1 MESPTV
7 VRRLMPTEQKIEQ
20 VEDIR
25 DRLSRAS
32 IIVTTGYESL
42 TSSDMNALRKSLRQ
56 QGIEY
61 KVIKNT
67 LVLRAAEE
75 IGKHGID
82 SILNG
87 PTGIAF
93 GYDDVTSVPKAIND
107 FISSTR
113 IPLVIHGGLMGSEI
127 LTGNQVVEIANLPS
141 KEELVAKLLG
151 QMKAPITGLVGTLNS
166 ILTGIAVVLQ
176 RRVEQMSDN

>member
-1 MESPTV
+1 
-7 VRRLMPTEQKIEQ
+7 MPTEQKVEQ

-32 IIVTTGYESL
+32 IIVSTGYESL
-42 TSSDMNALRKSLRQ
+42 TSSDMNALRKALRE

-75 IGKHGID
+75 IGKQGVE
-82 SILNG
+82 SILKG

-93 GYDDVTSVPKAIND
+93 GYDDVTSVPKAINN
-107 FISSTR
+107 FITSTR
-113 IPLVIHGGLMGSEI
+113 IPLVIHGGVMGSEV
-127 LTGNQVVEIANLPS
+127 LSESQVVDIANLPS

-166 ILTGIAVVLQ
+166 VLTGIAVVLQ
-176 RRVEQMSDN
+176 RRVEKLNDN